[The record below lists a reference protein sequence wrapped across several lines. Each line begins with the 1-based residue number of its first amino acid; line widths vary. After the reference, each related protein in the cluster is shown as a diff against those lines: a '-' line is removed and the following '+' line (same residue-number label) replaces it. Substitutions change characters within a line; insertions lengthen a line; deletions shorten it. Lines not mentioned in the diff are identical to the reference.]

1 MTHVLARFAAA
12 FADAVWP
19 ARCALCGDAGRGPE
33 EQGGEDLGDG
43 LGCADHRFET
53 GLPGPRCG
61 RCAASIS
68 AALPDGERCP
78 DCRARSPGFAR
89 VAALG
94 AYRSAA
100 NADWLLALKYGGR
113 ADLAEPLGAL
123 LAARLS
129 LEIERERVLAPAR
142 SGATEGAPANTP
154 VPGSAQ
160 AHGIAPAH
168 ATARTHGTAQSL
180 RAATVHEHASR
191 RVLVPVPLHFVRR
204 IERGYDQA
212 WLLARACGEEAG
224 LPALR
229 VLRRVRATPV
239 QGALG
244 TSSRAA
250 NVRGAFA
257 PSIESR
263 WNSRR
268 IAGADVWLVDDVLTS
283 GSTAAECARILR
295 RLGARSVSV
304 LCVARP

>member
-1 MTHVLARFAAA
+1 MPHALTRLAAS
-12 FADAVWP
+12 FADAIWP
-19 ARCALCGDAGRGPE
+19 ARCALCG
-33 EQGGEDLGDG
+33 GEDQGDG
-43 LGCADHRFET
+43 LGCAEHRFET

-78 DCRARSPGFAR
+78 ACRARGPGFAR
-89 VAALG
+89 VVALG
-94 AYRSAA
+94 AYRAAA
-100 NADWLLALKYGGR
+100 NAEWLLALKYGGR

-123 LAARLS
+123 LAARLD
-129 LEIERERVLAPAR
+129 LELGR
-142 SGATEGAPANTP
+142 
-154 VPGSAQ
+154 GSAPYPDGGS
-160 AHGIAPAH
+160 ARVVE
-168 ATARTHGTAQSL
+168 ATAERHAK
-180 RAATVHEHASR
+180 EHAVR
-191 RVLVPVPLHFVRR
+191 RVLVPVPLHAARR

-212 WLLARACGEEAG
+212 WLLARAAALESG

-244 TSSRAA
+244 TASRAS

-257 PSIESR
+257 PALRAR
-263 WNSRR
+263 WSRR
-268 IAGADVWLVDDVLTS
+268 SLAGADAWLVDDVLTS

-295 RLGARSVSV
+295 RLGARRVSV

>member
-1 MTHVLARFAAA
+1 MTHVLARFAAV
-12 FADAVWP
+12 FADSVWP
-19 ARCALCGDAGRGPE
+19 PRCALCGPE

-61 RCAASIS
+61 RCAASI
-68 AALPDGERCP
+68 AGALLDGELCP
-78 DCRARSPGFAR
+78 DCRARAPGFAR
-89 VAALG
+89 VASLG

-129 LEIERERVLAPAR
+129 LEEERAGSLAPTRAAAPPRAREAVAACEAVPACESARALVSARAHERE
-142 SGATEGAPANTP
+142 
-154 VPGSAQ
+154 
-160 AHGIAPAH
+160 PAH
-168 ATARTHGTAQSL
+168 EF
-180 RAATVHEHASR
+180 AAEDEPDRPPR

-212 WLLARACGEEAG
+212 WLLARACAEESG
-224 LPALR
+224 LSALR

-257 PSIESR
+257 PSLESR
-263 WNSRR
+263 WRARR
-268 IAGADVWLVDDVLTS
+268 IAGADVWLVDDVVTS
-283 GSTAAECARILR
+283 GSTAGECARILR